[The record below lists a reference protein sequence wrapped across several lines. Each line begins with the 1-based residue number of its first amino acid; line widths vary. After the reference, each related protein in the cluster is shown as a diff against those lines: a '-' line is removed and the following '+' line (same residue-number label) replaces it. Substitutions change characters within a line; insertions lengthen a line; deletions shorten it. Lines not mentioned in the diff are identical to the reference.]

1 MCALRVSVLH
11 VCSTCVLFLSVLRVC
26 STCVFYTVFF
36 VSDLHVCLMF
46 VKMVAEDSASRLQTE
61 VQKCLHVLFPEV
73 SVELQQVGLDTN
85 QHVWYHSLRTSLLV
99 CSPVPQPQNQ
109 SVSV

>member
-1 MCALRVSVLH
+1 MSVLRVCYFSLFY
-11 VCSTCVLFLSVLRVC
+11 VCVLRVC
-26 STCVFYTVFF
+26 STRCSLYLT
-36 VSDLHVCLMF
+36 LMF

-99 CSPVPQPQNQ
+99 CSLVPQPQNQ